1 MQILTSAEFFDQAL
15 AHPIHPSGMRVKS
28 MDLTPELSVSCI
40 DSEVRQHFLAVT
52 EGPENAR
59 INFSCQLRG
68 STRICQ
74 ASRSFELDQ
83 SNVLASFVPGAG
95 FHLDCSPDWSNVEL
109 RITAQSLHELAG
121 EEYGLQCLDTSN
133 HDRLL
138 LNPSNA
144 HIRDAA
150 LRLANLMTVTSPCAL
165 LVHAAA
171 LEFIAWHLKN
181 LHANAVDER
190 ICSRERRL
198 LWLARERLLSDLSS
212 PPTIEQL
219 ARETGLNQLKIK
231 RGFKVLF
238 GTTTYGLFQRERME
252 RALALLQSNSVTETA
267 STLGYSNISHFSAA
281 FRKQFGVLP
290 RAARRGVLT
299 FA

>member
-1 MQILTSAEFFDQAL
+1 MQTWKSKEFFDQAP
-15 AHPIHPSGMRVKS
+15 AHPMHTSGMSVKN
-28 MDLTPELSVSCI
+28 MDLTPGLSVSLI
-40 DSEVRQHFLAVT
+40 ESEIRQHFLAVT
-52 EGPENAR
+52 EEQDHAR

-68 STRICQ
+68 STRVCRT
-74 ASRSFELDQ
+74 SRSFELDQ
-83 SNVLASFVPGAG
+83 SNVLVSFVPGTG

-121 EEYGLQCLDTSN
+121 EEYAVQCLDTSN
-133 HDRLL
+133 RHCLL
-138 LNPSNA
+138 LNPNNA

-150 LRLANLMTVTSPCAL
+150 LRLANLMTATNPCAL
-165 LVHAAA
+165 LVHSAA

-181 LHANAVDER
+181 LHANAVDEK
-190 ICSRERRL
+190 ICSRECRL
-198 LWLARERLLSDLSS
+198 LWLARERLLSDLSN

-231 RGFKVLF
+231 QGFKVLF

-252 RALALLQSNSVTETA
+252 RALTLLQTNSVTETA

-290 RAARRGVLT
+290 RVARRGVLT
-299 FA
+299 VA